1 MDFADLTENKA
12 VDIRSI
18 IIFLSDLPTNVHF
31 SDNAFLLDNAGRGEC
46 YINDLMNVWKVA

>member
-1 MDFADLTENKA
+1 MDFADLTEIVA

-31 SDNAFLLDNAGRGEC
+31 SDNVLDNAGRASVT
-46 YINDLMNVWKVA
+46 LMI

>member
-1 MDFADLTENKA
+1 MDFADLTENIA

-31 SDNAFLLDNAGRGEC
+31 SDNAFLLDNAGRAGVT
-46 YINDLMNVWKVA
+46 LMI